1 MKTKGLFLSGTFILL
16 TLTINAQI
24 KFGIKEGLNL
34 STQSELGMIWDNND
48 IKTGFT
54 LGAIFD
60 YRFHSVISLQTEL
73 NYKTVGSAYEIK
85 ETSGK
90 KGININY
97 DYYNVPLLLKAR
109 LNEQLGLNESW
120 LVSFYGGPYYSYLNK
135 SESEIEDNGIATLTD
150 IKDNAIESDY
160 GIIFGGEIAKVFN
173 KGELY
178 FDLRYEM
185 GLNDVSVLDKDLR
198 NKVIGIGIGY
208 RF

>member
-1 MKTKGLFLSGTFILL
+1 MKTKGLLLSGAFILL

-34 STQSELGMIWDNND
+34 STQSELGMLWDNND

-54 LGAIFD
+54 LGATID

-73 NYKTVGSAYEIK
+73 NYKTEGSAYEVK

-97 DYYNVPLLLKAR
+97 DYYNIPLLLKAR
-109 LNEQLGLNESW
+109 LNEQLGLSETW

-135 SESEIEDNGIATLTD
+135 SESEIEVNGITTVTD
-150 IKDNAIESDY
+150 IEDDANESDY
-160 GIIFGGEIAKVFN
+160 GMIFGGEVSKVFS
-173 KGELY
+173 KGELF

-185 GLNDVSVLDKDLR
+185 GLNDISVIDKDLR

>member
-1 MKTKGLFLSGTFILL
+1 MKTKGLILSGTLILL
-16 TLTINAQI
+16 TLTLNAQI

-34 STQSELGMIWDNND
+34 STQSELGMLWDNND

-54 LGAIFD
+54 LGATFD

-73 NYKTVGSAYEIK
+73 NYKTEGSAYEVK
-85 ETSGK
+85 ETGGK
-90 KGININY
+90 KGVNINY

-109 LNEQLGLNESW
+109 FNEQLGLSDGW

-135 SESEIEDNGIATLTD
+135 SESEIEVDGVTTVTD
-150 IKDNAIESDY
+150 FEDDADESDY
-160 GIIFGGEIAKVFN
+160 GMIFGGEVSRALV
-173 KGELY
+173 KGEL
-178 FDLRYEM
+178 FLDLRYEM
-185 GLNDVSVLDKDLR
+185 GLNDISVIDKDLR